1 MAAVGT
7 QELTILLVGGICCL
21 GHLALIIVGIIFAVK
36 KKSLGFSLLATT
48 GFMFFLLIGV
58 TAAGTY
64 FNPTLLFLLWI
75 VPGVLGVILVIVEH
89 VQNRNVDSEAILV
102 QQPMIQHIVHQQ
114 SPVEMTENMDQSP
127 KDEISEIK
135 SAIDALNERLD
146 TISSESEDS

>member
-1 MAAVGT
+1 MAAIST
-7 QELTILLVGGICCL
+7 SELPLLFCGISMCMVN
-21 GHLALIIVGIIFAVK
+21 LALIILGITFAVK

-48 GFMFFLLIGV
+48 GFMFFLMMGV
-58 TAAGTY
+58 TASGA
-64 FNPTLLFLLWI
+64 FFDPTLLLLLWI
-75 VPGVLGVILVIVEH
+75 LPGILGVILVIVEH
-89 VQNRNVDSEAILV
+89 VQNRNGDSEAILV

-127 KDEISEIK
+127 QDEISEIK

>member
-1 MAAVGT
+1 MAVGT
-7 QELTILLVGGICCL
+7 QELIILLVGGIFCL
-21 GHLALIIVGIIFAVK
+21 GHLALIILGITFAVK

-48 GFMFFLLIGV
+48 GFMFFLMMGL
-58 TAAGTY
+58 TASGAFY
-64 FNPTLLFLLWI
+64 NPTLLLVLWI
-75 VPGVLGVILVIVEH
+75 LPGVLGVILVIVEH

-102 QQPMIQHIVHQQ
+102 QQSMIQHIVHQQ